1 MSNTTTDRASTGG
14 CFVVFEGVEG
24 AGKSTHVRR
33 VAERL
38 DRCGI
43 AYLLVREPGGTE
55 VGERARQLVLDPRF
69 EMGPEAELFLYLAA
83 RAEFVRRLA
92 RPALE
97 RGELVL
103 ADRYQLSTFAY
114 QGRGR
119 GLDLDLVRQ
128 VNRVATGGLEPDLTL
143 LLSVDPEVGRSRQ
156 RGRPDRIEG
165 ERADFHRVVADAYNE
180 FAAADDRTIRIVADA
195 PHDVVHER
203 IWNELATRW
212 PERFPAASARAG
224 NISAPGE
231 FHECEP
237 PARGGLDIES
247 TGQEAE

>member
-1 MSNTTTDRASTGG
+1 MATGR
-14 CFVVFEGVEG
+14 FIVFEGVEG

-55 VGERARQLVLDPRF
+55 VGERARQLVLDPQF

-103 ADRYQLSTFAY
+103 ADRYEMSTFAY
-114 QGRGR
+114 QARGR

-128 VNRVATGGLEPDLTL
+128 LNHVATGGLRPDLTL
-143 LLSVDPEVGRSRQ
+143 LLTVDPQVGRSRQ
-156 RGRPDRIEG
+156 RGRPDRIEK
-165 ERADFHRVVADAYNE
+165 ERAEFHRAVAAAYDE
-180 FAAADDRTIRIVADA
+180 FARADERTIRIVADA
-195 PHDVVHER
+195 PHQVVHDR
-203 IWNELATRW
+203 IWSELSTRW
-212 PERFPAASARAG
+212 PERFPPAEVRPG

-231 FHECEP
+231 FHEYDP
-237 PARGGLDIES
+237 PVRGGSNIDP
-247 TGQEAE
+247 TGQETG